1 MACLDTTILIDLAG
15 RSARL
20 RKRAL
25 DKLSEI
31 VNRNETIVTT
41 RFNIAELYIGIAHSD
56 DPRAEETVVR
66 GLIADL
72 GILEFDDKA
81 AWLFGQITAHLQNLG
96 RPVGDMDVLIAAT
109 AMVAGHSMITRDISH
124 FANIPQLTVEEY

>member
-1 MACLDTTILIDLAG
+1 MACMDTTILIDLAG
-15 RSARL
+15 RSAKL

-31 VNRNETIVTT
+31 VNRNETLVTT
-41 RFNIAELYIGIAHSD
+41 RLNIAELYIGIAHSN
-56 DPRAEETVVR
+56 DPRAEEAVVR

-81 AWLFGQITAHLQNLG
+81 AWLFGQITAYLQNLG
-96 RPVGDMDVLIAAT
+96 RPAGDMDVLIAAT
-109 AMVAGHSMITRDISH
+109 AMAAGHSIITRDISH

>member
-15 RSARL
+15 RSAKL

-31 VNRNETIVTT
+31 VNRNETLVTT

-56 DPRAEETVVR
+56 DPRAEEAVVR
-66 GLIADL
+66 DLIADLVAHSDDPRAEEAVVRDLIADL
-72 GILEFDDKA
+72 GILEFNDKA

-96 RPVGDMDVLIAAT
+96 RP
-109 AMVAGHSMITRDISH
+109 AGGIWMC
-124 FANIPQLTVEEY
+124 

>member
-15 RSARL
+15 RSAKL

-25 DKLSEI
+25 DKFTEI

-56 DPRAEETVVR
+56 DSRAEEAVVH

-81 AWLFGQITAHLQNLG
+81 AWLFGQITAHLQNIG

-109 AMVAGHSMITRDISH
+109 AMVAGHSIITRDISH
-124 FANIPQLTVEEY
+124 FANIPQLTVEKY